1 MNHIFIQRGPDPMKR
16 FLFAAGLVL
25 TVIIGCSTEQA
36 DEYAVVMFMM
46 GDVTK
51 NNATITIGDPV
62 NQSDVIKTGAGAFCD
77 IRIGGSVV
85 RIKEKTKVVFSSLV
99 HSGIAENTT
108 IGLDEGKM
116 LCRPKRLIK
125 TENFMVKTPTAVA
138 AVRGTQFIIEADAQE
153 TTRIKVFTGKLKIAR
168 RIEQLEGSVDRILE
182 IAPEVEEQEKVI
194 ITKKEVDRAEKAVQ
208 EILREET
215 SRGEGKAIEIAIRK
229 ARQDIVVNEA
239 EIQKFNPEDFAKE
252 REEII
257 KVKERPREV
266 IRQIAK
272 VIQQERE
279 MPRRFGR
286 LLVTRYEV
294 YYIQE
299 GKVLWE
305 GRVQNPPLKRN
316 DKVFIASENYVFCAS
331 DDGPVMWRINMQN
344 DGKLEIRDNKL
355 VVFSQGN
362 ENLVDLDTGRQ
373 F

>member
-1 MNHIFIQRGPDPMKR
+1 MRRIV
-16 FLFAAGLVL
+16 FAIGLVL
-25 TVIIGCSTEQA
+25 ATIAGCTSDQA
-36 DEYAVVMFMM
+36 DEYAMIMFMM

-51 NNATITIGDPV
+51 NNASVSIGDLV
-62 NQSDVIKTGAGAFCD
+62 NQSDVIATGSGAFCD

-85 RIKEKTKVVFSSLV
+85 RIKEKSRVVFSSLV

-108 IGLDEGKM
+108 LGLDVGKM
-116 LCRPKRLIK
+116 LCKPKRLMK
-125 TENFMVKTPTAVA
+125 TEKFMVKTPTAVA
-138 AVRGTQFIIEADAQE
+138 AVRGTQFIVEADLQE

-168 RIEQLEGSVDRILE
+168 RIEQLEGSVDKILD
-182 IAPEVEEQEKVI
+182 IASVLEEQEKVI
-194 ITKKEVDRAEKAVQ
+194 ITKREVDRAERVVQ
-208 EILREET
+208 DILKEET
-215 SRGEGKAIEIAIRK
+215 AKGEGKAIEAAIHR
-229 ARQDIVVNEA
+229 ARSSIVVGEDD
-239 EIQKFNPEDFAKE
+239 IQRFNPEDFAKE
-252 REEII
+252 KDEII
-257 KVKERPREV
+257 RVRERPREV

-272 VIQQERE
+272 VIQQEKE

-305 GRVQNPPLKRN
+305 GRVQNPPLRKN
-316 DKVFIASENYVFCAS
+316 DKLYVASENYVFCAS
-331 DDGPVMWRINMQN
+331 SDGPIMWRINMQN

-373 F
+373 L